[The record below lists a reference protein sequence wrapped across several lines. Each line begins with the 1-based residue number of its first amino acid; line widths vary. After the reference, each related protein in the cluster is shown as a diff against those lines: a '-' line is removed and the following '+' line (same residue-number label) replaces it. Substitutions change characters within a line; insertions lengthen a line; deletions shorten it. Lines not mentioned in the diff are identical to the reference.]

1 MSTSSRR
8 RQLQTS
14 TTKTSSTNVTVRDG
28 KIEVIWESPPSRE
41 QEGDRCL
48 DNRVDFDQR
57 RWHGTPL
64 GDIA

>member
-1 MSTSSRR
+1 M
-8 RQLQTS
+8 
-14 TTKTSSTNVTVRDG
+14 NRDG